1 MMMTFGMKIPTF
13 PDDLPQLR
21 EMLLHL
27 LGKASKQELIC
38 LVLDAVDDLETPPG
52 IFRVGSR

>member
-13 PDDLPQLR
+13 PDDLPKLR
-21 EMLLHL
+21 EMLLDL

-38 LVLDAVDDLETPPG
+38 LVLDAVDDLETPAG
-52 IFRVGSR
+52 KFRV